1 MPPAHSFFPEAST
14 NKKHFAKI
22 TIFANNNSHLSRII
36 LTNMLAKEYSFM
48 GTAASNPDSTP
59 VK

>member
-14 NKKHFAKI
+14 NKKAFCKNNHFR
-22 TIFANNNSHLSRII
+22 NNNSHLSWII
-36 LTNMLAKEYSFM
+36 LTNMFAKEYSFM